1 MIEFDLGIAEQLT
14 QVTTTSSVQVRV
26 GTSNS
31 DLVIASII
39 QPLMQNFGMGGVYI
53 TASQTAPNVIEM
65 MNTIGQV
72 GHGIAIA
79 QGIREAAPVVI
90 GAMRTAGSLLPMLL

>member
-65 MNTIGQV
+65 MNTIGLDVSPIHFNQ
-72 GHGIAIA
+72 
-79 QGIREAAPVVI
+79 
-90 GAMRTAGSLLPMLL
+90 

>member
-31 DLVIASII
+31 DLVIASIL
-39 QPLMQNFGMGGVYI
+39 QPLMQQFGMGGVYI
-53 TASQTAPNVIEM
+53 LSLIHISETTRRR
-65 MNTIGQV
+65 
-72 GHGIAIA
+72 GI
-79 QGIREAAPVVI
+79 
-90 GAMRTAGSLLPMLL
+90 S